1 LSRDISRGFALFGAK
16 IGGVA
21 GDQETGMKRILWIGA
36 LVGLGIG
43 MSACADPAAEQA
55 RLDAVDNQ
63 NCIDLGFKPGT
74 EPYGNCRLKLKEIRA
89 KDQGTASPNVNFGFG
104 LGVSKGF

>member
-1 LSRDISRGFALFGAK
+1 M
-16 IGGVA
+16 
-21 GDQETGMKRILWIGA
+21 ETKMKRA
-36 LVGLGIG
+36 LCAAVLLGFGLGLA
-43 MSACADPAAEQA
+43 ACADPAAEQA

-63 NCIDLGFKPGT
+63 NCVDLGFKPGT

-89 KDQGTASPNVNFGFG
+89 KQEGSQSPNVNFGFG

>member
-1 LSRDISRGFALFGAK
+1 MN
-16 IGGVA
+16 
-21 GDQETGMKRILWIGA
+21 MKRFSAMGA
-36 LVGLGIG
+36 FLALG
-43 MSACADPAAEQA
+43 MTLSACAGDPAAEQA
-55 RLDAVDNQ
+55 RIDAIDNQ

-89 KDQGTASPNVNFGFG
+89 QEEAKNANSPFHFGVG

>member
-1 LSRDISRGFALFGAK
+1 MGSRRALSIGVVTFFGLLA
-16 IGGVA
+16 
-21 GDQETGMKRILWIGA
+21 T
-36 LVGLGIG
+36 
-43 MSACADPAAEQA
+43 ACADPAAEQA

-89 KDQGTASPNVNFGFG
+89 KEAGTQSPNFSFG
-104 LGVSKGF
+104 LGVGVTHGF

>member
-1 LSRDISRGFALFGAK
+1 MRDVKMK
-16 IGGVA
+16 IRRVLAMSAA
-21 GDQETGMKRILWIGA
+21 GIIGLLA
-36 LVGLGIG
+36 A
-43 MSACADPAAEQA
+43 ACADPAAEQA

-89 KDQGTASPNVNFGFG
+89 KEAGSQSPNVNFG
-104 LGVSKGF
+104 LGVGVVHGF

>member
-1 LSRDISRGFALFGAK
+1 
-16 IGGVA
+16 
-21 GDQETGMKRILWIGA
+21 MKTRRALWIGA
-36 LVGLGIG
+36 VIGFGLLAG
-43 MSACADPAAEQA
+43 ACADPAAEQA

-89 KDQGTASPNVNFGFG
+89 KERGSQSPDVSFG
-104 LGVSKGF
+104 LGVGVVHGF